1 MILSLAGTWQCLET
15 LLVIMT
21 GRATGIEWVEARM
34 LLNILQCTG
43 QPPTTKKCQAVSVNS
58 GVKKPWHGILIV
70 VQWKQN

>member
-43 QPPTTKKCQAVSVNS
+43 QPSDNKEVSGSINYTLFS
-58 GVKKPWHGILIV
+58 MSISLFLFCK
-70 VQWKQN
+70 